1 MWDFV
6 TQLFGASASGER
18 NKVEAQLR
26 SMQGELERRVA
37 ERTAELAQ
45 ANAALQVQID
55 ERQRME
61 GDLRRQHGWQ
71 RVLLASIGDAVIAT
85 DDRGT
90 VTLLNP
96 RAEQWTGWSAEQAVG
111 QPVENVLRFVNEES
125 REPIASPFE
134 RAIRDNPLSGFA
146 DHTVL
151 IRKDGSERPI
161 EESAAP
167 IRADSGMV
175 IGAVIVLHDITERRR
190 WEREIQQADRRKDE
204 FLAMLSHEL
213 RNPLAPLR
221 NAIFLLKRDKTDPAT
236 LDWALDMME
245 RQVENMVR
253 LVDDLL
259 DVSRI
264 TRGKIDLQRSPVELT
279 TVVERAVETARPLID
294 SRRHQLVVE
303 LPKQLIWLDAD
314 TLRLTQAFANLLNNA
329 AKYTEPGGEIR
340 LTAEQE
346 TGGVAVR
353 VKDNG
358 IGIEPDLLPQVF
370 NLFTQ
375 ADRAL
380 GRSQGGLGIGL
391 TLVRSLIEM
400 HGGTV
405 SAASRGPGQ
414 GSEFTIHL
422 PARAEQAST
431 EEQAAA
437 TAPVVPRRMLVVE
450 DNVGAALV
458 LSKLLSTVW
467 GHEVQV
473 AHDGRAALEMAR
485 ACRPEVVLLDLGLPD
500 LSGLEVARE
509 LRASDGG
516 AAMLIVALTGY
527 DEKDDRRRTAEA
539 DFDEHFVKPPG
550 VDMLQRLFSHP
561 KLKKQD

>member
-175 IGAVIVLHDITERRR
+175 IGAVIVLHDVTERRR